1 MERVKGIEPSSKAWE
16 AFVLPLN
23 YTRRVRL
30 GALIISKYGYFELF
44 LFGSIQLSKVVS
56 TMTVHKLKNH
66 HNDMN
71 AWLNLRQ
78 LLDTVSAD
86 TELKE
91 IDERSQRL
99 LEWIMANY
107 SPDRPMFVQMIV
119 MKSNVASPAT
129 IHKGLWILER
139 AGLIS
144 VKVDQSDTRRRIV
157 SPTER
162 SRKLMAKL
170 SQKVCAWA
178 EELPR

>member
-1 MERVKGIEPSSKAWE
+1 MKGIEPSSKAWE

-23 YTRRVRL
+23 YTRKMRKS
-30 GALIISKYGYFELF
+30 AFIFPEYGYFELF
-44 LFGSIQLSKVVS
+44 LFGRLQLSNDVS

-66 HNDMN
+66 QTNMN

-99 LEWIMANY
+99 LEWIMSNY
-107 SPDRPMFVQMIV
+107 SPERPMFVQMIV

-139 AGLIS
+139 EGLIS